1 MMPCDRGAEVCSS
14 VKGRWGEGQRSRGGR
29 LEEEGETLSEPGEM
43 GHARAE
49 DRARGAGGQAQ
60 DHAMLCSQEKELG
73 AITMAVVVG
82 KTDIGS

>member
-1 MMPCDRGAEVCSS
+1 MGRGAEI
-14 VKGRWGEGQRSRGGR
+14 KRGEAGRGG
-29 LEEEGETLSEPGEM
+29 GKTLSDPGGI
-43 GHARAE
+43 GHTRAE